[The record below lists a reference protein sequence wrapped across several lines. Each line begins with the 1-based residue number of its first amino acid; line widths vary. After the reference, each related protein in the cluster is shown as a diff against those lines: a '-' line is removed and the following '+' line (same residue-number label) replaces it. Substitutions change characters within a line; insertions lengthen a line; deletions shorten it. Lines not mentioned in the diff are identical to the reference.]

1 MNLKNTCQTWA
12 HVEQRYAHHNEL
24 QTLPH
29 CSYIQTEVLAS
40 LPLHSF
46 IHYITFQ
53 SEDQVYG
60 WLRSARQ
67 APEAMGGLCWGRP
80 TFGWSFTHMVEEIP
94 RQVRLEGC
102 HP

>member
-1 MNLKNTCQTWA
+1 MKLKNTCQTWA

-24 QTLPH
+24 ADSAALQLH
-29 CSYIQTEVLAS
+29 LDCWTEVLAS

-46 IHYITFQ
+46 IHSLHAFR

-67 APEAMGGLCWGRP
+67 EPEAMGGLC
-80 TFGWSFTHMVEEIP
+80 
-94 RQVRLEGC
+94 
-102 HP
+102 